1 MPVKLDAL
9 EPDFKI
15 IADQIIADALA
26 AGIRLVVTATRRTIS
41 EQDRLYAQGRTAP
54 GQKVTNAKGG
64 QSPHNF
70 GLAFDF
76 CPLDSNGKPDWNA
89 PRNVW
94 NKVGEI
100 AEAHGMTWG
109 GHFKSLL
116 DLPHIEHPR
125 WREVRAEWQAGKVK
139 VA

>member
-1 MPVKLDAL
+1 MKLDAL
-9 EPDFKI
+9 EPDFREIAEKI
-15 IADQIIADALA
+15 VAEASD
-26 AGIRLVVTATRRTIS
+26 AGIKLVVTGTRRTIA

-76 CPLDSNGKPDWNA
+76 CPLDGNGKPNWNA
-89 PRNVW
+89 PRSVW
-94 NKVGEI
+94 SKVGEI
-100 AEAHGMTWG
+100 AEAKGMTWG
-109 GHFKSLL
+109 GHFKSIL

-125 WREVRAEWQAGKVK
+125 WREVRAAWQAGKIQ